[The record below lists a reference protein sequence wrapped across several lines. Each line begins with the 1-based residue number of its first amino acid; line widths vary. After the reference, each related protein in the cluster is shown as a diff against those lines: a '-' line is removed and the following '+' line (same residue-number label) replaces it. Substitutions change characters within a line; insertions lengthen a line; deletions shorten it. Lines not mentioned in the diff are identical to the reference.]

1 VARKKC
7 VLWMDYGK
15 GECRAGENM
24 FLGENMCPQ

>member
-1 VARKKC
+1 MC
-7 VLWMDYGK
+7 PLDGLWQ